1 MSRHNPALLSM
12 HSIIRRNAYAQAMF
26 FFVDGCLSS
35 SPAMSPREA
44 ILIFRDRFKIDD
56 MDVASAVTTYNR
68 MRGEYLTDNKIFD
81 YDKCVSPGTGSASG
95 FQ

>member
-1 MSRHNPALLSM
+1 MSRHNPALLNM

-26 FFVDGCLSS
+26 FFVDGIIEAKPS
-35 SPAMSPREA
+35 MSPREA
-44 ILIFRDRFKIDD
+44 ILMFRDRYEVEG

-81 YDKCVSPGTGSASG
+81 YDKCASPGTGYSPG